1 MTYREKN
8 ENKKKQKELINEVG
22 LMLAQIKTVF
32 SKQKEA
38 ILLDMIGCVSLFII
52 FATALHIPIRY
63 KKYE

>member
-1 MTYREKN
+1 MRTN
-8 ENKKKQKELINEVG
+8 KKQKELINEVG

-52 FATALHIPIRY
+52 FATALHIPILLY
-63 KKYE
+63 KI

>member
-1 MTYREKN
+1 MRT
-8 ENKKKQKELINEVG
+8 KKKQKESINEVG

-52 FATALHIPIRY
+52 FATALHIPILI
-63 KKYE
+63 